1 VETRLTL
8 RPGQSGT
15 NRLVERFG
23 ERLVRARYLYDEK
36 AGRRLKTVELIV
48 ESVLAS
54 ARPQPAQARRPD
66 LRRSHRLSWDRPART
81 RQAPRRGLVPRAEA
95 LWELTWLDAKRLGI
109 TGRVVSN

>member
-48 ESVLAS
+48 ESVLAVVRHRRL
-54 ARPQPAQARRPD
+54 ARSGGKVYGWSNNWHSPP
-66 LRRSHRLSWDRPART
+66 
-81 RQAPRRGLVPRAEA
+81 AEA
-95 LWELTWLDAKRLGI
+95 RHL
-109 TGRVVSN
+109 